1 MCIGVI
7 DMGEFPRERSP
18 LFSATRRIFWIS
30 GFSVALLV
38 AVGFMMPA
46 EARDTKPAETV
57 SIDRND
63 PLQVVVSIDEQR
75 VDVYRGT
82 ERIRTAPI
90 SSGRP
95 GNSTP
100 TGIFS
105 ILEKRRRHFSN
116 LYDNAPM
123 PYMQRL
129 TWSGIA
135 LHQGRLPGYPA
146 SHGCVRLPR
155 DFAKDLFAMTKH
167 GVHVVITRA
176 ESRPS
181 KVIHDAL
188 FQPKT
193 VNPLLV
199 ASLGEGTGTEEFGL
213 RSSLKD
219 GALDGKANARLKA
232 TTRADE
238 TLKQSGPPLRMIIS
252 ARSKRDLV
260 RQAQIQLNRLG
271 YAAGAADGIFGRKS
285 RIALK
290 RFQEDNDVSADGI
303 FSDEVADILSIAA
316 GDGARMTGTL
326 RVRRKMREIFAA
338 PVVLKDS
345 GKPLGTH
352 IFTSLAYDRDAVV
365 APWMALTA
373 EHKENT
379 SAKGA
384 LDRVSIP
391 ADVQAKVAAMLTPG
405 SSLIITDRG
414 MSKRHS
420 TLGTDYIVITR

>member
-1 MCIGVI
+1 
-7 DMGEFPRERSP
+7 MGASPRERSP
-18 LFSATRRIFWIS
+18 LLSATRRIFWIS
-30 GFSVALLV
+30 GFSVGLLV
-38 AVGFMMPA
+38 AVGFIMPA
-46 EARDTKPAETV
+46 EARDSKPAETV
-57 SIDRND
+57 SVDKND
-63 PLQVVVSIDEQR
+63 PLQVVVSLDEQR

-82 ERIRTAPI
+82 ERIRTAPV
-90 SSGRP
+90 SSGRS

-135 LHQGRLPGYPA
+135 LHQGKLPGYPA

-155 DFAKDLFAMTKH
+155 EFAKDLFAMTGH

-176 ESRPS
+176 ESQPS
-181 KVIHDAL
+181 KIIHDAL

-199 ASLGEGTGTEEFGL
+199 ASLGEGTGSAELGL

-219 GALDGKANARLKA
+219 GALSGKANARMEA
-232 TTRADE
+232 TVRADE
-238 TLKQSGPPLRMIIS
+238 KLKQSGPPLRMIIT
-252 ARSKRDLV
+252 ARSKRDLI
-260 RQAQIQLNRLG
+260 RQSQRQLNRLG
-271 YAAGAADGIFGRKS
+271 YAAGPADGVFGRKS
-285 RIALK
+285 RTALK
-290 RFQEDNDVSADGI
+290 RFQEDNDVLADGV
-303 FSDEVADILSIAA
+303 FSDDVADILSVAA
-316 GDGARMTGTL
+316 GDGVRMTGTL
-326 RVRRKMREIFAA
+326 RVRRKMREIYAA
-338 PVVLKDS
+338 PVMLKDS
-345 GKPLGTH
+345 DKPLGTH
-352 IFTSLAYDRDAVV
+352 IFTSLAYGRNAVV

-379 SAKGA
+379 SARGA
-384 LDRVSIP
+384 LDRISIP
-391 ADVQAKVAAMLTPG
+391 ADVQAKIAAMLTPG
-405 SSLIITDRG
+405 SSLIVTDRG